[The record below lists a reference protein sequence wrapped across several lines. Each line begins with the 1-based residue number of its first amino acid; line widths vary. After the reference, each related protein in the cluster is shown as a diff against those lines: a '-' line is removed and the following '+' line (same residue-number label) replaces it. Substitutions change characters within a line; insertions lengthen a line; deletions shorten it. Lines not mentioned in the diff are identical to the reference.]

1 MRPVWAAAVGGRPVG
16 RLLQKIVA
24 VLGWMWWRRCG
35 SCRGTRSENETGG
48 GEVEV
53 GAVPR
58 PSRHLETFLTE
69 TWKRRTSSQLVN
81 NSERTEFPWPTLTSV
96 L

>member
-16 RLLQKIVA
+16 RLLSKIVA
-24 VLGWMWWRRCG
+24 VQGWTWRRKCG

-53 GAVPR
+53 GAAPL
-58 PSRHLETFLTE
+58 PSKHLETYLTE

-81 NSERTEFPWPTLTSV
+81 KAEHREFT
-96 L
+96 